1 MIYITFKMPDVAA
14 GSGGKSSESRQ
25 KVPDFPW
32 SASMKARSLP
42 SYTMDLCGVFIK
54 DQFSFIVTGNES
66 AAIIL
71 QVVVVPSIFSLA

>member
-1 MIYITFKMPDVAA
+1 MVRVQKAA
-14 GSGGKSSESRQ
+14 ESTRL
-25 KVPDFPW
+25 
-32 SASMKARSLP
+32 SMKARSLP
-42 SYTMDLCGVFIK
+42 SCIMDLCGVFIK

>member
-1 MIYITFKMPDVAA
+1 
-14 GSGGKSSESRQ
+14 
-25 KVPDFPW
+25 
-32 SASMKARSLP
+32 MKARSLP
-42 SYTMDLCGVFIK
+42 SCIMDLCGVFIK